1 MASNAATPVPAEAEQ
16 FPRKGAVQE
25 VATCDR
31 LWNRERQSLSQ
42 ATQLASKLNLDH
54 PGMVHA
60 VKHVT
65 TARKS
70 ATYIIF
76 DRGYGQPDETDDDG
90 GDEGEDE
97 DAAPAATE
105 PKPKAKPKPKGK
117 PKPPAK
123 PPQPASRPQPQEQA
137 GGARPTPAAALGIPA
152 AQQGTGAGKQQ
163 AAKLDRNALS
173 ACGDSAR
180 ATAASQAHGREF
192 DSKELSSLLSA
203 TRAIANEVIHAQ
215 DTMGGGSSPS
225 TVVHVAL
232 VIDGRELGKI
242 SMFTSS
248 RAARLLNKDLH
259 DFGATVKQLY
269 LSGQAKGAELREL
282 LAHTERMETDQPESN
297 FGGPAASAYGSATPA
312 LGRGARDAAG

>member
-65 TARKS
+65 TGRKS

-76 DRGYGQPDETDDDG
+76 DRGYGQPDDDG

-152 AQQGTGAGKQQ
+152 AQQGKGAGKQQ

-173 ACGDSAR
+173 ARYC
-180 ATAASQAHGREF
+180 
-192 DSKELSSLLSA
+192 
-203 TRAIANEVIHAQ
+203 
-215 DTMGGGSSPS
+215 
-225 TVVHVAL
+225 
-232 VIDGRELGKI
+232 
-242 SMFTSS
+242 
-248 RAARLLNKDLH
+248 RL
-259 DFGATVKQLY
+259 A
-269 LSGQAKGAELREL
+269 
-282 LAHTERMETDQPESN
+282 
-297 FGGPAASAYGSATPA
+297 
-312 LGRGARDAAG
+312 GARPRV

>member
-1 MASNAATPVPAEAEQ
+1 M
-16 FPRKGAVQE
+16 QE

-42 ATQLASKLNLDH
+42 ATQLASKLNLDN
-54 PGMVHA
+54 PGLVHA
-60 VKHVT
+60 VKHVA

-76 DRGYGQPDETDDDG
+76 NRGYGQPDDDG

-105 PKPKAKPKPKGK
+105 PKPKAKPNPKGK

-180 ATAASQAHGREF
+180 ATAASQAHDREL
-192 DSKELSSLLSA
+192 DPNELSSLGA
-203 TRAIANEVIHAQ
+203 AAKAIGAEIARAAQ
-215 DTMGGGSSPS
+215 DANPWQ
-225 TVVHVAL
+225 AKL
-232 VIDGRELGKI
+232 
-242 SMFTSS
+242 TSS
-248 RAARLLNKDLH
+248 M
-259 DFGATVKQLY
+259 GA
-269 LSGQAKGAELREL
+269 S
-282 LAHTERMETDQPESN
+282 
-297 FGGPAASAYGSATPA
+297 
-312 LGRGARDAAG
+312 

>member
-1 MASNAATPVPAEAEQ
+1 MQ
-16 FPRKGAVQE
+16 LPRVQE
-25 VATCDR
+25 VVTTCDR

-76 DRGYGQPDETDDDG
+76 DRGYGQPDDDG
-90 GDEGEDE
+90 GEEGEDE

-137 GGARPTPAAALGIPA
+137 GGARPTPAAALGFPA
-152 AQQGTGAGKQQ
+152 AQQSTGAGKQQ

-215 DTMGGGSSPS
+215 DTMGGGSSPP
-225 TVVHVAL
+225 TVVYVAL
-232 VIDGRELGKI
+232 IIDGRELGKI

-259 DFGATVKQLY
+259 GFGATVKQLY
-269 LSGQAKGAELREL
+269 LSGQAGGAELCASCSRTPSAWKPTSRSPTSAGRL
-282 LAHTERMETDQPESN
+282 PARMAAQPPPS
-297 FGGPAASAYGSATPA
+297 GGVRAMLRASAPA
-312 LGRGARDAAG
+312 GPRARGLRA